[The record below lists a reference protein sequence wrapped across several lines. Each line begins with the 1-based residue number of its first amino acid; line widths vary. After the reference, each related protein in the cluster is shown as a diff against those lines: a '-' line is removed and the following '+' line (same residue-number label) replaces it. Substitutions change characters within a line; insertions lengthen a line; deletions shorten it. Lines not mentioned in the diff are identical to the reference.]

1 MFLVPVTRSSSDLAR
16 SFDRLFD
23 DNFDRFFGHG
33 NTALR
38 SPTLDVTETEAGYK
52 VAIDLPGVAKED
64 VKITIEGRQV
74 SVSAATQRDDVR
86 KEGERVLYRE
96 RSTSSFARS
105 FTLPQEVD
113 QDSSQARLD
122 NGVLTLNLAR
132 RRLATGKQLTV
143 N

>member
-23 DNFDRFFGHG
+23 DNFDRLFGNG
-33 NTALR
+33 STALR
-38 SPTLDVTETEAGYK
+38 SPSLDVTETESGYK
-52 VAIDLPGVAKED
+52 VVIDLPGVAKED

-74 SVSAATQRDDVR
+74 SVSAATQREDVR
-86 KEGERVLYRE
+86 KDGERVLYRE

-113 QDSSQARLD
+113 QESSQARLD

>member
-1 MFLVPVTRSSSDLAR
+1 MATR
-16 SFDRLFD
+16 
-23 DNFDRFFGHG
+23 
-33 NTALR
+33 
-38 SPTLDVTETEAGYK
+38 PTLDVTETEAGYK

>member
-1 MFLVPVTRSSSDLAR
+1 MFLVPVSRSPSELAR

-23 DNFDRFFGHG
+23 DNFDRFFGNG

-38 SPTLDVTETEAGYK
+38 SPSLDVTETEAGYK
-52 VAIDLPGVAKED
+52 VALDLPGVAKED

-74 SVSAATQRDDVR
+74 SVSATTQREDVR

-113 QDSSQARLD
+113 QESSQARLD
-122 NGVLTLNLAR
+122 NGVLTLTLAR
-132 RRLATGKQLTV
+132 KRVAAGKQLAV
-143 N
+143 S